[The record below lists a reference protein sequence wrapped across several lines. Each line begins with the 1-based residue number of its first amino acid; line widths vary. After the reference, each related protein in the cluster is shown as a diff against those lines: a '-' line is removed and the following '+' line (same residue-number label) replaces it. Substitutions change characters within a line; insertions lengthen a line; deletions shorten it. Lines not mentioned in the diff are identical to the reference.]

1 MAEKKI
7 ADGQT
12 KEKKLLKPK
21 YDVVFQRLFNK
32 DNERI
37 TKSFVEALLEKKV
50 DKIII
55 NDDKELLRRNY

>member
-12 KEKKLLKPK
+12 KEKKLLQPK